1 MHTYALF
8 LVHYELLSLTTDYI
22 LVVVPP
28 DRRELLSH
36 VTLCFRKREREEE
49 PNTRGTLSERVTR
62 KEQGSR
68 TSGRFIPNVTSPM
81 FKSSGPQPELH
92 KQEKPDDGGA
102 TMKDDTIAIME
113 EHGSDTTREMFVKE
127 DVKRPSLN
135 NTKTPSKL
143 SLALKTSVSNDKS
156 SSQQEQEQGL
166 QIRSQ
171 LQEKV
176 VTSIQTETQAQAQA
190 QTQTQGQECNHNY
203 KKKLHIEVDHEIEA
217 GPDQHLSISPKYTG
231 SFHLVTS
238 QRQQQQQPA
247 SQAQTAQIQ
256 LPDGKSVKSVPILR
270 IDTSQDNLQLESS
283 NNEAIAHPFQL
294 HSEKHVQLED
304 SESDSSDLSSCDE
317 KNEESLKDYRPGG
330 YHPAYK
336 GEAYKNGRYVLVR
349 KLGWGHFSTVWL
361 AYDNSKHTHVA
372 IKIVRSDKVYT
383 EAALDEIRLLERISE
398 EQHAC
403 GPLFRGSDHILTLL
417 DSFNHQG
424 PNGTHVVMVFE
435 VLGENLLALIKKYE
449 HRGIPI
455 TYVKQISK
463 QLLLGLDFLHRRCGV
478 IHTDIKPENVLM
490 EIGDVEAIVRM
501 VEALDKQK
509 RDLKRLQRRA
519 SLRNISASDRNNNYN
534 PNSSEVSVSSSTS
547 MHSGCNSLEKCSHQ
561 NVSIRRVPSRKAR
574 RNTIITGSQPLPSPI
589 SSSNF
594 NELKS
599 QYLQSTIS
607 YSSSTASTQNIS
619 AYSSPNIQK
628 YYNNSPPITSNP
640 FLSMQ
645 GHPTHIQP
653 HFTEHEQGLAS
664 EKQLLHSFSLF
675 ELSRSSS
682 NLHQISSAPRT
693 NLVSPSQSQTGSTTP
708 DDNDGLDNVIQ
719 IKIADLGNS
728 CWIDEHY
735 TNTIQ
740 TREYRAP
747 EVLLGAPW
755 GASADIWSTACLI
768 FELLTGD
775 FLFEP
780 DDGHSYTKDDDHIAQ
795 IIELLGEFPKYL
807 LDTGKYTRRC
817 FNSKGQLRNIS
828 KLKFWPLR
836 DVLIEKYMFSVAD
849 ASEIADFLLPMLE
862 LDPRKRADA
871 GGLVNH
877 PWLRDALGMEEICV
891 PDRKLYGSGEDIP
904 GWYDE
909 VKRS

>member
-1 MHTYALF
+1 M
-8 LVHYELLSLTTDYI
+8 
-22 LVVVPP
+22 
-28 DRRELLSH
+28 
-36 VTLCFRKREREEE
+36 
-49 PNTRGTLSERVTR
+49 
-62 KEQGSR
+62 KE
-68 TSGRFIPNVTSPM
+68 
-81 FKSSGPQPELH
+81 
-92 KQEKPDDGGA
+92 DA
-102 TMKDDTIAIME
+102 IAIMK

-127 DVKRPSLN
+127 DVKRPLINSAKN
-135 NTKTPSKL
+135 PSKL

-156 SSQQEQEQGL
+156 SPQQEPEQELEIQDQVAASVQVQAPA
-166 QIRSQ
+166 QIQDR
-171 LQEKV
+171 
-176 VTSIQTETQAQAQA
+176 
-190 QTQTQGQECNHNY
+190 ECNHNY
-203 KKKLHIEVDHEIEA
+203 KKKLHVKVDHEMEV
-217 GPDQHLSISPKYTG
+217 GTDQQHLISPKYSG

-238 QRQQQQQPA
+238 YSQQQPA
-247 SQAQTAQIQ
+247 SQAEATKKQQVINKP
-256 LPDGKSVKSVPILR
+256 LDDKSVKSVPVLH
-270 IDTSQDNLQLESS
+270 IDTSQDNLPPENST
-283 NNEAIAHPFQL
+283 NEASTIPFQL
-294 HSEKHVQLED
+294 HAEKPVQLED
-304 SESDSSDLSSCDE
+304 SEGDSSDLSSCDE

-336 GEAYKNGRYVLVR
+336 GEAYKDGRYVLVR

-372 IKIVRSDKVYT
+372 VKIVRSDKVYT

-398 EQHAC
+398 EQHTC

-519 SLRNISASDRNNNYN
+519 SLRNIAASDRNNNSN
-534 PNSSEVSVSSSTS
+534 LNSSELSVSSNTS
-547 MHSGCNSLEKCSHQ
+547 IHSGCSSLGKCPHP

-619 AYSSPNIQK
+619 AYSSPNIQR

-640 FLSMQ
+640 FLSMP
-645 GHPTHIQP
+645 GHVNHVQQ
-653 HFTEHEQGLAS
+653 HQHNFLEHEQGIAG

-675 ELSRSSS
+675 ELSQSS
-682 NLHQISSAPRT
+682 RT
-693 NLVSPSQSQTGSTTP
+693 
-708 DDNDGLDNVIQ
+708 
-719 IKIADLGNS
+719 
-728 CWIDEHY
+728 
-735 TNTIQ
+735 
-740 TREYRAP
+740 
-747 EVLLGAPW
+747 
-755 GASADIWSTACLI
+755 
-768 FELLTGD
+768 
-775 FLFEP
+775 
-780 DDGHSYTKDDDHIAQ
+780 
-795 IIELLGEFPKYL
+795 
-807 LDTGKYTRRC
+807 YTRYRPHPGPIWYHHH
-817 FNSKGQLRNIS
+817 NHKYIQQPHKLDIQHPMKTTTWAMLSKSR
-828 KLKFWPLR
+828 
-836 DVLIEKYMFSVAD
+836 
-849 ASEIADFLLPMLE
+849 
-862 LDPRKRADA
+862 
-871 GGLVNH
+871 
-877 PWLRDALGMEEICV
+877 
-891 PDRKLYGSGEDIP
+891 
-904 GWYDE
+904 
-909 VKRS
+909 